1 MKKKEKK
8 TGKNNVKTRKA
19 KPAAKKP
26 AEKTS
31 KKPQEKKHEI
41 NSFKDLQK
49 LLSRPEKQKK
59 TFVTKE
65 EALDKNIEMDTNI
78 AREVRPED
86 ELTDL
91 INPRRGIDL
100 KILRYLEELP
110 KEQFTALLL
119 VEPTNYSKINYEL
132 LRLLI
137 SHTKG
142 KGMYIT
148 LNRSYE
154 FMKETLAKEKID
166 TEKIYFIDAISKGTG
181 DKTIIK
187 ENVQYIESPRN
198 LTELSV
204 AIDELYQKLDEKPK
218 FLVFDS
224 ISTLL
229 IYNDIASVER
239 FTHMIIGKLRE
250 WKIKGVLL
258 MVKSEEHKGVVNSL
272 SQFCDR
278 ILEIL

>member
-1 MKKKEKK
+1 MKKKKTKKVSKGKKKPGKK
-8 TGKNNVKTRKA
+8 TVKKL
-19 KPAAKKP
+19 
-26 AEKTS
+26 
-31 KKPQEKKHEI
+31 
-41 NSFKDLQK
+41 KDPVKELEK
-49 LLSRPEKQKK
+49 LLTLNKPEKQTR

-65 EALDKNIEMDTNI
+65 EKQPFLEKKFDQKTKGKKLEMKTNLK
-78 AREVRPED
+78 RELNPEE
-86 ELTDL
+86 ELQEL
-91 INPRRGIDL
+91 ISPRRGIDL

-132 LRLLI
+132 LRILI
-137 SHTKG
+137 NQTQG
-142 KGMYIT
+142 KGLYIT

-154 FMKETLAKEKID
+154 FLEETLRKEKID
-166 TEKIYFIDAISKGTG
+166 TEKIFFIDAISKGTG
-181 DKTIIK
+181 KVTHFK
-187 ENVQYIESPRN
+187 ENVQFVESPRN

-204 AIDELYQKLDEKPK
+204 ALQDSYEKLQEKPK

-229 IYNDIASVER
+229 IYNDISSVER
-239 FTHMIIGKLRE
+239 FIHLVIGKLRE